1 MSDQVDLLSIFQAV
15 TGTLSENQSTL
26 NEADSYNH
34 NHGDNMVNIFNMVTN
49 ALSEKQDLDT
59 GSQLAYASQMLSQ
72 EKSGSAQVYAKGLA
86 SAAEQFQGQ
95 NLNAE
100 SVMPLLQSL
109 LGGGE
114 VTSDSQGSLQGMLGN
129 LLGGEDDKLDAG
141 DLLNAGMSFFSA
153 KGRGKSNQ
161 EALLEAVISS
171 GPMGQ
176 SSHRAQSGQMVASTV
191 LDMLGKLGK

>member
-1 MSDQVDLLSIFQAV
+1 
-15 TGTLSENQSTL
+15 
-26 NEADSYNH
+26 
-34 NHGDNMVNIFNMVTN
+34 MVTN
-49 ALSEKQDLDT
+49 ALAEKQDLDT
-59 GSQLAYASQMLSQ
+59 GSQLAYASQLLSQ

-109 LGGGE
+109 LSGGE
-114 VTSDSQGSLQGMLGN
+114 ATPQAGGSLQGILGD
-129 LLGGEDDKLDAG
+129 LMGGDDDKLDAD
-141 DLLNAGMSFFSA
+141 DLLKAGMSFFSA

-161 EALLEAVISS
+161 EALIEAVISS